1 MRFSKVCLL
10 LLAGVP
16 FFAKAQTTYTGG
28 TFMAGALEVRV
39 TVSHPCQGAPNEGFI
54 RFEALN
60 SVGVAKLQVT
70 GPVSLFTQTPIPPGG
85 YVHNAANTL
94 PPGVYNYLI
103 VDDKNTL
110 DPGDDDVVNSIGLGG
125 VEPSLTL
132 VDLVAITLSEDTN
145 IANTSCITPDG
156 SFTSTISGGSKDL
169 PSGGDYAYTLTSGVT
184 TVATGTTDGVA
195 PLVFS
200 NLPGGTYTLTI
211 NDTYSICGGSQN
223 FIIANP
229 PLPAAPTG
237 ASGASYC
244 AGQAPATISVTAP
257 TAPEVIDWFAGPSG
271 GAALQTNSNTFS
283 PGTPGTY
290 YAETR
295 NSITGCVS
303 ASRTAVTLTE
313 LPLPT
318 ASVTGGGAVCSSDPL
333 PTVIITLTGTL
344 PFDVSY
350 DTPGGVVVLNDH
362 NANTITINN
371 ALAGDYE
378 VLSLVDN
385 GGAGC
390 VATDL
395 GSAVTVT
402 VVPAPTALVSVPPAA
417 TCSGETVTLTFN
429 LTGTP
434 PFNVDYT
441 DGSGTFSFTTNS
453 TTHTIDVNPT
463 LTTTYTITSIT
474 DATICSGAAGDD
486 ATVNVNTP
494 PTSASLVAVGA
505 TTICA
510 GQSASLRVNITGGAP
525 GYDFTI
531 NNIAG
536 AFVNYLSGT
545 DIIIAPAT
553 TTTYTFAT
561 VVTDDNGCTVN
572 GTGSVTITVNPL
584 PTASISGGGTV
595 CAGGTLPN
603 VQFTFTG
610 TPPFDF
616 IYSDGVVATAV
627 NDYASTTF
635 TIFNAPAGTYSVTS
649 LIDQGG
655 AGCTATSLGT
665 PVAVVVTPLTTPT
678 ISGPP
683 PPEICQRTA
692 TTFTTES
699 GKTNYQWTFTG
710 TGLTVLSGGSASD
723 NFVTVSWNTTGAK
736 SVRVRYV
743 DNGCLSVQTIKSVT
757 VRARPNLNI
766 NPSPVPAVCEG
777 TGGHVYSTTAGLSNY
792 IWTVSPGGTITSGG
806 GPTNNSVTVTW
817 NASGTQSVSVNATNA
832 NGCSDDTPP
841 TINVTVNPLPSGQIS
856 GDAAICSGT
865 STPLTFTLPA
875 GTFNI
880 VYTDGSS
887 NFNATGVVSGGT
899 VNVSPTANTTYTIVS
914 ITNAVTGCLVTAPN
928 PSITGS
934 ATITVTP
941 APNAGLAVSP
951 ADATLCE
958 GGSTDIVVSSSQM
971 GVSYQLRDDN
981 GNTPIGAAQPGNGGA
996 LNLPTGALTST
1007 TTFNVLAT
1015 LGGCSVELTQTAT
1028 VTVDPAPDLN
1038 LGVNPVL
1045 DPVCTGGSTS
1055 IRVQNTENG
1064 ASYQLRINTTD
1075 VGTPL
1080 AGNGGDI
1087 FLPTGTLTTTTTF
1100 NVLVTKGVCAPT
1112 QLATTATVTVAG
1124 AIDPAL
1130 TIIAAQD
1137 PVCEGS
1143 ATVVQIANSEAGVSY
1158 QLRNNS
1164 NDSPVGAP
1172 VPGNGTTIDLPT
1184 GNLTSDIVFNV
1195 LAVSGTCSIEMN
1207 QTVSITV
1214 TPLPNIGLT
1223 VAPQDAA
1230 VCPGSNTNIIVQAS
1244 ESGVSYQLRNDSDD
1258 SPVGTPVAGTGA
1270 PINLP
1275 VSNLTV
1281 ATNFNVLATR
1291 GTCSVELTQQA
1302 AVALLPIPSNGLAV
1316 APQDIEIC
1324 PGTSTNIE
1332 IIASENGVSYQLRND
1347 ADNSLILGAV
1357 PGTGGDIVLPTG
1369 NLSATT
1375 AFNVL
1380 ATIGG
1385 CSVEL
1390 LQTPTVTVTVLPN
1403 ATLAVAAE
1411 ATPICAGTGT
1421 DIRVAAAEN
1430 GVTYQLRN
1438 DAGDLL
1444 VGAPVAGTGVD
1455 LLLPTGTLAGN
1466 TTFNVFATRNSC
1478 SVELTTTAT
1487 VVVNPSPNAGL
1498 TVTADEATIC
1508 AGQGTTIQIAA
1519 SENGISYQ
1527 LRNNADDSPIGS
1539 AVPGNGGTIN
1549 LPTGALLVTTTF
1561 NVLATVGSC
1570 SAELV
1575 QTPTVTTVPGASA
1588 LLPVS
1593 AQNVALCTGNST
1605 NILIDNSEI
1614 GVSYQL
1620 RNDAD
1625 NSLVGTPV
1633 VGDGNTISLPTGN
1646 LTANTTFNVLASS
1659 VTCDVELV
1667 NTATVTIS
1675 NNPNTG
1681 LLVAASSPICIGE
1694 SSIVTVSA
1702 SEVGVQYQLRNGV
1715 TPVGASV
1722 PGTGG
1727 LINLPT
1733 GALLTSTTFNVL
1745 ATSGA
1750 CTPAQLTNTASV
1762 TVSPIPGNPAT
1773 FGIDTWI
1780 AYVYND
1786 GNISGPGD
1794 VDYDVSKYRGFLS
1807 DTDIDALGASTYN
1820 AATDVF
1826 DLNLSNAIPIG
1837 GPNVCGTFLNDYS
1850 VRFRM
1855 TKTFTAGVYTFTLG
1869 ADDGV
1874 RFFIDGNPVTL
1885 NRLSVLSPT
1894 NSFTDHAYGEYRSTA
1909 QCLSA
1914 GTHDLVIEYYENSG
1928 FSRVRFD
1935 YSVATAPTVSSPVTV
1950 CVNSTTPTLT
1960 ANSTDPGVTSYN
1972 WYADAG
1978 LTIPV
1983 ANTQNYTPAAS
1994 ELDMTAATSEDFYVT
2009 AVFACGESQAALVTV
2024 DVVSAGDIT
2033 TAADPVQICQSATAF
2048 DLTSVVGATPSG
2060 GTLTFTGT
2068 GVAGSSFDASQALGA
2083 YAITVDYVAGGCSAS
2098 ETLNIEIIDDA
2109 AITVPGTATTLCEAS
2124 GTLDLL
2130 TLVSASPV
2138 GGTFTFTGSGVT
2150 GNVFDPAGLSGNINI
2165 TVDYTSGTC
2174 TDSESFVINVIN
2186 SATINTSNT
2195 TICPNTGS
2203 LDLLTL
2209 VSSSPA
2215 GGVFS
2220 FSGSPAITGN
2230 IFNPSG
2236 VAGSTVVVNVSY
2248 DLGGCVA
2255 VGTLSVTV
2263 RSTTDALC
2271 GGGGGCTIIPIIS
2284 KTDATCGGINDGTI
2298 TISAISGGTAPY
2310 EYSID
2315 NGATFT
2321 AIAALPV
2328 VVNGLASDDYAV
2340 IVKDTPGCLSSVNTI
2355 IIDNDITITGT
2366 VVDTDVTCVGADGT
2380 IQITSPTGGT
2390 APYEF
2395 SINGGTDF
2403 QTSDLFSALA
2413 VGSYSV
2419 VIRDNAGCLSSI
2431 IPVTIANG
2439 CTTGGTG
2446 TCATVVIVPKPS
2458 PATCTNSDGRI
2469 VFSIKPFAPA
2479 VNNTGV
2485 RISITG
2491 VSPTNQ
2497 TIARTIF
2504 NDTTFVNL
2512 PLGTYDYEI
2521 EYGDPTCIKS
2531 GQVTIDRSGTIG
2543 VPVVANPVSPACFGA
2558 STGRIT
2564 IDVPGETGNI
2574 LEWGVDDDPISNNNP
2589 IVYRSFIAGS
2599 EVSGLPAGDNISISV
2614 RRNSSDPC
2622 ASGAVVS
2629 IAAPSEIVMTVSTTN
2644 ATCNN
2649 NDGSISITSV
2659 SGGEAPYQFELD
2671 GVPVIVPADNIIRN
2685 LPAKTYSL
2693 TVVDTKGCRKDYPLI
2708 NVTFPGFIDITPP
2721 VGTAPSCLPSGTNGV
2736 INFQINTPGAYLV
2749 GYTTDLAAE
2758 PTNYFNPASANV
2770 LIPGLANGNWFIW
2783 MKRADGTGCV
2793 TKYPDPI
2800 SIQGVSAVS
2809 FEAVSADIACFGET
2823 ASILVSNLSGA
2834 QGVDFAYTL
2843 TNSAD
2848 NSVTTG
2854 AISFTQSL
2862 GDFSITDLNPGNYSL
2877 VISQNQSSVVAACTN
2892 PILSESQQFEI
2903 LGPSGELDT
2912 LYVVRTI
2919 SLPDLPTGTVLV
2931 GIDPS
2936 GSEPYEASLELMDP
2950 IFASQSFFADW
2961 TAVNLNGQNLKFERT
2976 FTNMYAGVYEL
2987 RIRDAAG
2994 CEKVYSFT
3002 LNVDTNIS
3010 IPNIFTPN
3018 GDGVNDVF
3026 FIRNLPG
3033 DAALV
3038 VTNRWGKEV
3047 FRSGTYQN
3055 DWNGGDVAD
3064 GVYFYRLELPGEAVT
3079 GWVEILRGE

>member
-1 MRFSKVCLL
+1 MRFSRICLFFL
-10 LLAGVP
+10 TALP

-28 TFMAGALEVRV
+28 TYSSGALEVRI
-39 TVSHPCQGAPNEGFI
+39 TISHPCEGAPNEGFI
-54 RFEALN
+54 RFEALS
-60 SVGVAKLQVT
+60 SVGVARLQVV
-70 GPVSLFTQTPIPPGG
+70 GPISLFTQTPIPPGG

-103 VDDKNTL
+103 VDDKNTA
-110 DPGDDDVVNSIGLGG
+110 DPADDDVVNSVGLGG

-132 VDLVAITLSEDTN
+132 VDLVTISLSEDAN
-145 IANTSCITPDG
+145 SANTSCTAPNG
-156 SFTSTISGGSKDL
+156 SFTSTVSGGSKDL
-169 PSGGDYAYTLTSGVT
+169 PTGGDYAYTLTSGVT
-184 TVATGTTDGVA
+184 TIASGTTNGVA
-195 PLVFS
+195 PLAFS
-200 NLPGGTYTLTI
+200 GLTGGTYTLTI
-211 NDTYSICGGSQN
+211 NDTYSTCGGSRN
-223 FIIANP
+223 FVIANP
-229 PLPAAPTG
+229 PLPIAPTG
-237 ASGASYC
+237 AANASYC
-244 AGQAPATISVTAP
+244 AGQALASISVSAP
-257 TAPEVIDWFAGPSG
+257 TAPEEIDWYD
-271 GAALQTNSNTFS
+271 AASDGVLLQANNNTFS
-283 PGTPGTY
+283 PVAPGTY

-318 ASVTGGGAVCSSDPL
+318 ASTTGGGAVCSSDPL
-333 PTVIITLTGTL
+333 PTVTITLTGTL

-350 DTPGGVVVLNDH
+350 DTPGGTINLNDY
-362 NANTITINN
+362 NSTTITINN
-371 ALAGDYE
+371 APVGNYT

-385 GGAGC
+385 GGTGC

-395 GSAVTVT
+395 GSTVTVT
-402 VVPAPTALVSVPPAA
+402 VVPAPTATVSVLPVTTCAGEAA
-417 TCSGETVTLTFN
+417 TLTFEM
-429 LTGTP
+429 TGTP
-434 PFNVDYT
+434 PFDVDYT
-441 DGSGTFSFTTNS
+441 DGTSTFSFSTNS
-453 TTHTIDVNPT
+453 ITHTVNVNPT
-463 LTTTYTITSIT
+463 VTTTYTITSIA
-474 DATICSGAAGDD
+474 DATICAGAAGAN
-486 ATVNVNTP
+486 ATVTVNTP
-494 PTSASLVAVGA
+494 PTSANLVAVGA
-505 TTICA
+505 TTICE
-510 GQSASLRVNITGGAP
+510 GQSATLRVNIAGGAP
-525 GYDFTI
+525 NYDFTI
-531 NNIAG
+531 DNIPG
-536 AFVNYLSGT
+536 AFFNYTSGT
-545 DIIIAPAT
+545 DIPVTPAA

-561 VVTDDNGCTVN
+561 VVTDNNGCTVM
-572 GTGSVTITVNPL
+572 GTGSVTITVNVL
-584 PTASISGGGTV
+584 PTAIISGGGTV
-595 CAGGTLPN
+595 CDGATLPN

-616 IYSDGVVATAV
+616 TYTDGVTSTPV
-627 NDYASTTF
+627 NDYASAIF

-649 LIDQGG
+649 LVDQGG
-655 AGCTATSLGT
+655 AGCTATALGT
-665 PVAVVVTPLTTPT
+665 PVSVVVTPLSVPT
-678 ISGPP
+678 ISGLP
-683 PPEICQRTA
+683 PPEVCVGA
-692 TTFTTES
+692 SVTFTTES
-699 GKTNYQWTFTG
+699 GKTNYQWSFTG
-710 TGLTVLSGGSASD
+710 TGAVISAGGGATDDFVTLSWSDSD
-723 NFVTVSWNTTGAK
+723 NTVAK
-736 SVRVRYV
+736 SVNVRYV
-743 DNGCLSVQTIKSVT
+743 DNGCTSQITSETIT
-757 VRARPNLNI
+757 VRPRPDLSF
-766 NPSPVPAVCEG
+766 SPAPPTSVCEG
-777 TGGHVYSTTAGLSNY
+777 TGGHVYTTNSGLNNY
-792 IWTVSPGGTITSGG
+792 NWSVSLGGTITAGG
-806 GPTNNSVTVTW
+806 GPADRTVTITW
-817 NASGTQSVSVNATNA
+817 HTPGIQSVSVNADNA
-832 NGCSDDTPP
+832 FGCSDNTPP
-841 TINVTVNPLPSGQIS
+841 TVNVTVNPLPSGQIS
-856 GDAAICSGT
+856 GDATICSGT
-865 STPLTFTLPA
+865 STPLTFTLPT

-887 NFNATGVVSGGT
+887 NFNASGLVSGGT
-899 VNVSPTANTTYTIVS
+899 VNVSPTVNTTYTIVS
-914 ITNAVTGCLVTAPN
+914 ITNAATGCLVTAPDAA
-928 PSITGS
+928 ITGS
-934 ATITVTP
+934 ATVTVTP
-941 APNAGLAVSP
+941 APNAGLTVTS
-951 ADATLCE
+951 ADATVCE
-958 GGSTDIVVSSSQM
+958 GGTTNIVVANSEV
-971 GVSYQLRDDN
+971 GVTYQLRDDN
-981 GNTPIGAAQPGNGGA
+981 GDTPVGPPQPGNGAA
-996 LNLPTGALTST
+996 LNLPTNVLTAS

-1015 LGGCSVELTQTAT
+1015 LGGCSVELTQT
-1028 VTVDPAPDLN
+1028 VGVSVDPAPDLN
-1038 LGVNPVL
+1038 LAVSPVL

-1055 IRVQNTENG
+1055 IRVQNSENG

-1075 VGTPL
+1075 IGSAV

-1087 FLPTGTLTTTTTF
+1087 FLPTGVLAATTTF
-1100 NVLVTKGVCAPT
+1100 NVLVTKGVCAPA
-1112 QLATTATVTVAG
+1112 QLANTATVTVAG
-1124 AIDPAL
+1124 AIDPTL
-1130 TIIAAQD
+1130 TITAVQN

-1143 ATVVQIANSEAGVSY
+1143 ATIVQIANSEVGVSY
-1158 QLRNNS
+1158 QLRNDADDS
-1164 NDSPVGAP
+1164 NVLTP

-1184 GNLTSDIVFNV
+1184 GNLSSNVVFNV
-1195 LAVSGTCSIEMN
+1195 LAVSGTCSIEMD
-1207 QTVSITV
+1207 QTVALAV
-1214 TPLPNIGLT
+1214 TPLPNVGLT

-1230 VCPGSNTNIIVQAS
+1230 VCPGSNTNIVVQAS
-1244 ESGVSYQLRNDSDD
+1244 ESGVSYQLRNDADD
-1258 SPVGTPVAGTGA
+1258 SAVGTPVMGTGTA
-1270 PINLP
+1270 INLP
-1275 VSNLTV
+1275 VANLTV
-1281 ATNFNVLATR
+1281 TTTFNVLATR
-1291 GTCSVELTQQA
+1291 GTCSVELSQTPSVIVL
-1302 AVALLPIPSNGLAV
+1302 AVPGNGLV
-1316 APQDIEIC
+1316 VTPQDLEVC

-1332 IIASENGVSYQLRND
+1332 ITASENGVSYQLRND
-1347 ADNSLILGAV
+1347 GDNTPIGGAV
-1357 PGTGGDIVLPTG
+1357 VGDGGSILLPTG
-1369 NLSATT
+1369 NLTATT
-1375 AFNVL
+1375 TYNVL
-1380 ATIGG
+1380 ATVGG

-1390 LQTPTVTVTVLPN
+1390 LQTPTVAVTTLPN
-1403 ATLAVAAE
+1403 TALAVTTE
-1411 ATPICAGTGT
+1411 STPICAGSGT

-1430 GVTYQLRN
+1430 GVSYQLRN
-1438 DAGDLL
+1438 DVGDVP
-1444 VGAPVAGTGVD
+1444 VGAPVVGTGVD
-1455 LLLPTGTLAGN
+1455 LLLPTGTLTGN
-1466 TTFNVFATRNSC
+1466 TTFNVLATRNSC
-1478 SVELTTTAT
+1478 GVELTATAT
-1487 VVVNPSPNAGL
+1487 VVVNPSPNVVL
-1498 TVTADEATIC
+1498 VVTADETTIC
-1508 AGQGTTIQIAA
+1508 AGQGTTIQIDA

-1527 LRNNADDSPIGS
+1527 LRNDADDSPIGS

-1549 LPTGALLVTTTF
+1549 LPTGTLLVTTTF

-1570 SAELV
+1570 SAELT

-1588 LLPVS
+1588 VLPVS
-1593 AQNVALCTGNST
+1593 AQEAAICTGNGT
-1605 NILIDNSEI
+1605 NILIDNSET

-1625 NSLVGTPV
+1625 DSLIGTPV
-1633 VGDGNTISLPTGN
+1633 AGDGNTILLPTGI
-1646 LTANTTFNVLASS
+1646 LTATTTFNVLASS

-1667 NTATVTIS
+1667 NTATVTVS

-1681 LLVAASSPICIGE
+1681 LLVAANSPICIGE
-1694 SSIVTVSA
+1694 SSVVTVSA
-1702 SEVGVQYQLRNGV
+1702 SEVGVQYQLRTGV

-1745 ATSGA
+1745 ATRGA

-1762 TVSPIPGNPAT
+1762 TVNPIPGNPAT

-1786 GNISGPGD
+1786 VNISGPGD

-1820 AATDVF
+1820 TTTDVF
-1826 DLNLSNAIPIG
+1826 DLNLSNSIPIA

-1874 RFFIDGNPVTL
+1874 RLFIDGNPVTL

-1894 NSFTDHAYGEYRSTA
+1894 NSFTDHSYSEYRSTA
-1909 QCLSA
+1909 QCLTA
-1914 GTHDLVIEYYENSG
+1914 GTHDLVIEYYENGG

-1935 YSVATAPTVSSPVTV
+1935 YSVAAEPTVSSPVTV
-1950 CVNSTTPTLT
+1950 CVNSAPPNLT
-1960 ANSTDPGVTSYN
+1960 ASSSDPGVTGYN

-1978 LTIPV
+1978 MTILV

-1994 ELDMTAATSEDFYVT
+1994 ELDMNVATSEDFYVT

-2024 DVVSAGDIT
+2024 DVVSAGNIVM
-2033 TAADPVQICQSATAF
+2033 AADPVQICQSAGPF
-2048 DLTSVVGATPSG
+2048 DLTTVVTATPSG

-2068 GVAGSSFDASQALGA
+2068 GVTGSNFDASQALGA
-2083 YAITVDYVAGGCSAS
+2083 YAITVDYVAGGCNAS
-2098 ETLNIEIIDDA
+2098 EILNIEIIDNA
-2109 AITVPGTATTLCEAS
+2109 TITVPGSATTLCEAS
-2124 GTLDLL
+2124 GTFDLT

-2138 GGTFTFTGSGVT
+2138 GGSFTFGGSGVT
-2150 GNVFDPAGLSGNINI
+2150 GNIFDPTGLSGNINI

-2195 TICPNTGS
+2195 TICPNSGS
-2203 LDLLTL
+2203 IDLLTL
-2209 VSSSPA
+2209 VSALPA

-2220 FSGSPAITGN
+2220 FSGSPAIAGN

-2271 GGGGGCTIIPIIS
+2271 GGGGGCTILPILS
-2284 KTDATCGGINDGTI
+2284 KTDATCEGINNGSI
-2298 TISAISGGTAPY
+2298 TINAISGGTGPY

-2315 NGATFT
+2315 NGATFVSVGP
-2321 AIAALPV
+2321 LPFV
-2328 VVNGLASDDYAV
+2328 IGSLASDDYAV
-2340 IVKDTPGCLSSVNTI
+2340 IIKDTPGCLSSVNTI
-2355 IIDNDITITGT
+2355 IIDNNITIAGT
-2366 VVDTDVTCVGADGT
+2366 VVATDVTCLGGDGS
-2380 IQITSPTGGT
+2380 IQINSPTGGT

-2403 QTSDLFSALA
+2403 QTSDLFPALA

-2419 VIRDNAGCLSSI
+2419 VIRDDAGCLSSI
-2431 IPVTIANG
+2431 IPVTVANG
-2439 CTTGGTG
+2439 CTNGGTG

-2458 PATCTNSDGRI
+2458 PATCTNSDGGI
-2469 VFSIKPFAPA
+2469 VFSIKPFTPT

-2521 EYGDPTCIKS
+2521 EYGDPSCIKT

-2543 VPVVANPVSPACFGA
+2543 VPVVTNPVSPACFGA
-2558 STGRIT
+2558 STGGAT
-2564 IDVPGETGNI
+2564 IDVAGETGNQ
-2574 LEWGVDDDPISNNNP
+2574 LEWSLDGVSWNTF
-2589 IVYRSFIAGS
+2589 VAGNQIT
-2599 EVSGLPAGDNISISV
+2599 GLPAGDLVLSV

-2629 IAAPSEIVMTVSTTN
+2629 IAAPAEIVMTFSTTN

-2649 NDGSISITSV
+2649 NDGSISINAV

-2671 GVPVIVPADNIIRN
+2671 GVPVILPADNVIRQ

-2693 TVVDTKGCRKDYPLI
+2693 TVVDAKGCRRDYPLI
-2708 NVTFPGFIDITPP
+2708 NVTFPGFIDITTP
-2721 VGTAPSCLPSGTNGV
+2721 VGSAPSCLPSGNNGI

-2783 MKRADGTGCV
+2783 MKRADGSGCV

-2809 FEAVSADIACFGET
+2809 FEAVTADVACFGET

-2848 NSVTTG
+2848 NSVATG

-2862 GDFSITDLNPGNYSL
+2862 GDFSITGLNPGNYSL
-2877 VISQNQSSVVAACTN
+2877 VISQNQSSVVPACTN

-2903 LGPSGELDT
+2903 GGPSGALDT
-2912 LYVVRTI
+2912 LYVARTI
-2919 SLPDLPTGTVLV
+2919 SLPDLPTGTALV

-2936 GSEPYEASLELMDP
+2936 GSEPYEASLELVDP
-2950 IFASQSFFADW
+2950 IFASQSYFADW

-2987 RIRDAAG
+2987 RVRDAAG
-2994 CEKVYSFT
+2994 CEKTYSIT
-3002 LNVDTNIS
+3002 LDVDTNIS

-3033 DAALV
+3033 EAALV

-3047 FRSGTYQN
+3047 FRSGSYQN